1 MTTHFYTASSL
12 DGFIATPQDSL
23 EWLFAQHFDQEGP
36 MSYESFIPGI
46 GALVMGRSTY
56 QWLLKHQDTW
66 EYSQPTWV
74 FTHRQLPGIEGADIR
89 FISDDVGSSFADI
102 QASAQGKDIWVR
114 EAVTSP
120 ANSPMRVIWMNSGSS
135 SHPSLWAAAKPYSPG
150 TCNSNC
156 WTHPETMIS
165 SARITACSANS
176 AHRHRQPP
184 H

>member
-102 QASAQGKDIWVR
+102 QASAQGKDIWVMGGGDLAGQFADAGHLD
-114 EAVTSP
+114 ELWVQLAPVTLGSGKALLP
-120 ANSPMRVIWMNSGSS
+120 RDLQLELLDTSRNDDFVCAHYRVLGK
-135 SHPSLWAAAKPYSPG
+135 LGA
-150 TCNSNC
+150 
-156 WTHPETMIS
+156 
-165 SARITACSANS
+165 
-176 AHRHRQPP
+176 
-184 H
+184 